1 MNMSIAR
8 VGRRSTRTLSVVAAA
23 VATAALLAACAGGSD
38 DDASPT
44 TPGSSESATGSSTS
58 GASGDVQVIDQT
70 NLLLVT
76 AQETLEARGL
86 EVLVA
91 DASGQG
97 RAIDDPTQ
105 WVVVTQDPQTGTV
118 EAGTEVTITARMA
131 TDPIS

>member
-1 MNMSIAR
+1 MNMSTAR
-8 VGRRSTRTLSVVAAA
+8 VGRRPARTLAVAAAA
-23 VATAALLAACAGGSD
+23 VATAALLTACASGSNG
-38 DDASPT
+38 DASST
-44 TPGSSESATGSSTS
+44 TPGGSASASASSTS
-58 GASGDVQVIDQT
+58 GASDDVQVIDQT

-97 RAIDDPTQ
+97 REIEDPTQ

-118 EAGTEVTITARMA
+118 EAGTEVTITARMT
-131 TDPIS
+131 TDPAS

>member
-8 VGRRSTRTLSVVAAA
+8 VGRRPARTIAVAAAA
-23 VATAALLAACAGGSD
+23 VATAALLASCASGSNG
-38 DDASPT
+38 DASST
-44 TPGSSESATGSSTS
+44 TPGGSSSASASSTA

-97 RAIDDPTQ
+97 REIEDPTQ

-118 EAGTEVTITARMA
+118 EAGTEVTITARMT

>member
-8 VGRRSTRTLSVVAAA
+8 AGRRPTRTLSVAAA
-23 VATAALLAACAGGSD
+23 VVATAALLAACSGGSD
-38 DDASPT
+38 DT
-44 TPGSSESATGSSTS
+44 SSTPTDGGS
-58 GASGDVQVIDQT
+58 ASSTASSASEDVQVIDQT

-105 WVVVTQDPQTGTV
+105 WVVVTQDPQNGTV
-118 EAGTEVTITARMA
+118 EAGSEVTLTVRMS